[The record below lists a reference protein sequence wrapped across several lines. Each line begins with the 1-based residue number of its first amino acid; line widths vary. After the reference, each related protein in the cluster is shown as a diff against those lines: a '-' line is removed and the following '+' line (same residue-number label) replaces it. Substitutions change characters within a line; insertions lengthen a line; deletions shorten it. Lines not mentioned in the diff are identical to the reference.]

1 MTATTMRYLII
12 PDVHDKIRR
21 ANQIIEREPH
31 DHLLLLGDFFDDFKT
46 GVTDASDTAKQVKQW
61 LNDPNTTCLLG
72 NHDMSY
78 EWGRQNRRL
87 ICAGYDAAKWITIH
101 GTLTAR
107 DWQQFKLHIWLEGDE
122 RPWLVTHAGIH
133 PAWLKYTEPDDYRAH
148 IDKICGD
155 AWTRLNRGEHHFL
168 LGCGASRSGDQK
180 VGGINWMDWAELIPM
195 PGLNQLVGHTPAQTV
210 RHKDTPTSRNIC
222 LDTHLRHYAVFENGH
237 LEIKTVGD
245 LVGMTK

>member
-180 VGGINWMDWAELIPM
+180 DWAELIPM

-245 LVGMTK
+245 LVGVTK